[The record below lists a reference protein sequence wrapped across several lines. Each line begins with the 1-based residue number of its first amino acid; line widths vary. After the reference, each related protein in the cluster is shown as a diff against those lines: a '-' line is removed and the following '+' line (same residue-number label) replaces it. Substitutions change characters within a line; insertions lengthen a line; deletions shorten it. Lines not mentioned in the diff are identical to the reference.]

1 MKLSICIPTFNRANH
16 LADCLNS
23 LIISKQNT
31 KNDFE
36 ICVSDNNSTDNTE
49 KVVKNAQKKV
59 LIKYIK
65 NNSNIGFP
73 GNCIKVV
80 EMASGEFV
88 WIIGDDDLILP
99 DAINK
104 VLHLIKNNSNIDF
117 FYLNSFHLDKNYLD
131 KYPRPFDTNNLPH
144 GMEPFSK
151 YKKDGQLPFL
161 KLIDPKISFDFL
173 GGIFLY
179 AFKRENWIKN
189 IDNLSLESINDL
201 RRFSS
206 FENTFPHVKIISKA
220 FKHSMAYFNSDP
232 LSVNLSGVR
241 EWAAMSPLV
250 MSIRLS
256 EGLGEYRKHGLPLAK
271 YIIARNFALNNFFS
285 DYIKLVFHRK
295 NSGGIYINLIK
306 VLMHNCLYP
315 NFYFSAIYFFA
326 RKLKK
331 LITSLVHK
339 FSTN

>member
-1 MKLSICIPTFNRANH
+1 MKLSICIPTYNRADH
-16 LADCLNS
+16 LANCLNS
-23 LIISKQNT
+23 LIICKQKT
-31 KNDFE
+31 KKKFE
-36 ICVSDNNSTDNTE
+36 ICVSDNNSSDNTY
-49 KVVKNAQKKV
+49 KVVQNAQKKI
-59 LIKYIK
+59 LIKYNK

-80 EMASGEFV
+80 EMTSGDFV
-88 WIIGDDDLILP
+88 WIIGDDDLVLP
-99 DAINK
+99 NAINK
-104 VLHLIKNNSNIDF
+104 IFHLIQNNSNIDF
-117 FYLNSFHLDKNYLD
+117 FYLNSFHLDTKYLD
-131 KYPRPFDTNNLPH
+131 KYPKPFDTNNLPQN
-144 GMEPFSK
+144 MEPFSK

-179 AFKRENWIKN
+179 VFKRENWIKN
-189 IDNLSLESINDL
+189 VDNLSLESINDL

-220 FKHSMAYFNSDP
+220 FKHSMAYFNSEP

-241 EWAAMSPLV
+241 EWSAMSPLV

-256 EGLGEYRKHGLPLAK
+256 EGLKEYKKHGLSLVR
-271 YIIARNFALNNFFS
+271 YFIARNFALNNFFS

-295 NSGGIYINLIK
+295 KSGGIYINPIT
-306 VLMHNCLYP
+306 VLLHNCLYP
-315 NFYFSAIYFFA
+315 NFYFSVIYFFT

-331 LITSLVHK
+331 LISSLIHR
-339 FSTN
+339 FSNN